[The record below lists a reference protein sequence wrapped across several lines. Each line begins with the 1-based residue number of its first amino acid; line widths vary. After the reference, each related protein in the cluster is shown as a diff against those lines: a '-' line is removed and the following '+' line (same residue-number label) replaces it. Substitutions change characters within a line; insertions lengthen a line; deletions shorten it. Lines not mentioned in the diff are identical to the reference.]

1 MSEAEWTFMQ
11 NGLDAAS
18 VRRGVTTGIARPPNG
33 GGFVYGFNSVVN
45 TLGAV
50 ALYANQLSFA
60 PIGAKG
66 GSIRGAVQ
74 RGASG
79 GPLNFAPFLYL
90 GATALDINVATA
102 YMLGLDDD
110 DPHRIVLRKGKLT
123 DGLPSTSVGTN
134 GILAAGTE
142 TFVNST
148 WVHLRLDAI
157 VNTNGDV
164 LLQAYRSDLTAH
176 NVDNPAWVL
185 VPGIGQFIDDALG
198 INSGSPPLQGGYI
211 GFGFQTKDVSRRSF
225 FDQIE
230 VQRQL

>member
-1 MSEAEWTFMQ
+1 MSEAEWTFMHT
-11 NGLDAAS
+11 GFDAAS

-33 GGFVYGFNSVVN
+33 GKFVYGFNSVVN
-45 TLGAV
+45 TSGAV
-50 ALYANQLSFA
+50 ALYANQASFA
-60 PIGAKG
+60 PINARG
-66 GSIRGAVQ
+66 GSVRGAVQ

-79 GPLNFAPFLYL
+79 GPLNFAPFLFL
-90 GATALDINVATA
+90 GANGLDVTSAHA
-102 YMLGLDDD
+102 YLLGLDDD
-110 DPHRIVLRKGKLT
+110 DPHRIVLRKGLIT

-142 TFVNST
+142 SFVNST

-164 LLQAYRSDLTAH
+164 LLQAYRSDLALH
-176 NVDNPAWVL
+176 PVDNPAWAL

-211 GFGFQTKDVSRRSF
+211 GFGFQSKDVSRRAF

>member
-1 MSEAEWTFMQ
+1 MSEAEWTYMQ

-33 GGFVYGFNSVVN
+33 GNFVFGFNSVVN
-45 TLGAV
+45 TSGVV
-50 ALYANQLSFA
+50 ALYANQPAFA
-60 PIGAKG
+60 PISAKG
-66 GSIRGAVQ
+66 GSVRGAIQ

-79 GPLNFAPFLYL
+79 GPLNFSPFLYL
-90 GATALDINVATA
+90 GANAIDVNVASA
-102 YMLGLDDD
+102 YLLGLDDD

-123 DGLPSTSVGTN
+123 EGLPSVSVGTN
-134 GILAAGTE
+134 GVLAAGTE

-176 NVDNPAWVL
+176 NVDAPSWAL
-185 VPGIGQFIDDALG
+185 VPGIGQYIDDALG
-198 INSGSPPLQGGYI
+198 INSGAPPLQGGYAGY
-211 GFGFQTKDVSRRSF
+211 GFMSKDVSRRAF
-225 FDQIE
+225 FDQLE